1 MQVQGKVLF
10 FTAPY
15 SVDVRRATYPD
26 PGEGE
31 LLIRSRYSAISAGTE
46 LLAYRNQLPPGVP
59 LDESIPE
66 MQSTAAY
73 PFRYGYS
80 LVGNVAA
87 VGPSVDTT
95 WLGKRVFA
103 FHPHESHALLPAD
116 QAVLLPDSLSDEDAL
131 FLANMETAVALSMD
145 GRPAVGEHV
154 CIVGLGVV
162 GLLLS
167 AILGR
172 MPLGKLTGVDLLV
185 KRRGFGQLIGG
196 AEVEAPEQS
205 SRAVECDLVY
215 ELSGTES
222 GLRYALSKTGYK
234 GRLVVGSWFGANDV
248 SLDLGSYFHR
258 SKMTL
263 YASQVSR
270 IDPAFSGRWNKNRR
284 LAFALHMLEVIKPG
298 RLITHQYSIDHASE
312 AYTLL
317 DQRNADGVQ
326 VVLSY

>member
-1 MQVQGKVLF
+1 M
-10 FTAPY
+10 
-15 SVDVRRATYPD
+15 
-26 PGEGE
+26 
-31 LLIRSRYSAISAGTE
+31 
-46 LLAYRNQLPPGVP
+46 
-59 LDESIPE
+59 
-66 MQSTAAY
+66 
-73 PFRYGYS
+73 
-80 LVGNVAA
+80 
-87 VGPSVDTT
+87 
-95 WLGKRVFA
+95 
-103 FHPHESHALLPAD
+103 
-116 QAVLLPDSLSDEDAL
+116 
-131 FLANMETAVALSMD
+131 
-145 GRPAVGEHV
+145 
-154 CIVGLGVV
+154 
-162 GLLLS
+162 
-167 AILGR
+167 
-172 MPLGKLTGVDLLV
+172 
-185 KRRGFGQLIGG
+185 IGG